1 MTNAADYYQIL
12 GVLHDAEQIVITAA
26 YRALASMYHPDRWK
40 GDMAEAT
47 RRMADINVAY
57 GVIGDPVKRA
67 TYDKDRG
74 KSTST
79 FAEESESTDQA
90 FDQALSELEARW
102 QTAVEV
108 IPDLADIRKRLAKTA
123 HRLAFS
129 FVVVM
134 LDGKKFS
141 KREQIAQEMERI
153 FLETYF
159 GNNPEVIKFARYLI
173 EIGQRKAVKR
183 LNNYV
188 EIMGTDI
195 EPSLIINKIK
205 QDYRDIF
212 YGILNQKK
220 LENAKNKYRFDPSIE
235 NVVAVVEASNYI
247 CEISHGGIFS
257 HDSFSIY
264 ERLGIDGSRGLKV
277 LNSASPEDFRLWV
290 KKEVLSKS

>member
-1 MTNAADYYQIL
+1 MTTAADYYQIL

-40 GDMAEAT
+40 GDKAEAN

-67 TYDKDRG
+67 VYDKDRG
-74 KSTST
+74 RSTST
-79 FAEESESTDQA
+79 FAEESESAEQA

-134 LDGKKFS
+134 LERKEFN
-141 KREQIAQEMERI
+141 KRRQIADAMELI

-159 GNNPEVIKFARYLI
+159 GNNPEIIKFARYLI
-173 EIGQRKAVKR
+173 EIGQREAIKKLNKYVDVLGSDLDAKLIISKIKDDYQEIFNSLINRKRLEGAKNDYRHDPSLEKAVA
-183 LNNYV
+183 LV
-188 EIMGTDI
+188 E
-195 EPSLIINKIK
+195 S
-205 QDYRDIF
+205 
-212 YGILNQKK
+212 
-220 LENAKNKYRFDPSIE
+220 A
-235 NVVAVVEASNYI
+235 NYI
-247 CEISHGGIFS
+247 CDIKQGGVFYCDAYS
-257 HDSFSIY
+257 VY
-264 ERLGIDGSRGLKV
+264 ERLGTKGTRGIQV
-277 LNSASPEDFRLWV
+277 LNFVSPDNFRSWV
-290 KKEVLSKS
+290 KKELL

>member
-108 IPDLADIRKRLAKTA
+108 IPDLVDIRKRLGSSSLSCPPIPLSRWKSRQFFP
-123 HRLAFS
+123 RLFRS
-129 FVVVM
+129 LRGVNSRMTGFG
-134 LDGKKFS
+134 GKVGFEFAEN
-141 KREQIAQEMERI
+141 RQFRI
-153 FLETYF
+153 
-159 GNNPEVIKFARYLI
+159 RR
-173 EIGQRKAVKR
+173 QHSRK
-183 LNNYV
+183 LP
-188 EIMGTDI
+188 D
-195 EPSLIINKIK
+195 
-205 QDYRDIF
+205 QDQ
-212 YGILNQKK
+212 LM
-220 LENAKNKYRFDPSIE
+220 
-235 NVVAVVEASNYI
+235 
-247 CEISHGGIFS
+247 
-257 HDSFSIY
+257 
-264 ERLGIDGSRGLKV
+264 
-277 LNSASPEDFRLWV
+277 
-290 KKEVLSKS
+290 

>member
-1 MTNAADYYQIL
+1 MKSQVPIL
-12 GVLHDAEQIVITAA
+12 E
-26 YRALASMYHPDRWK
+26 RW
-40 GDMAEAT
+40 M
-47 RRMADINVAY
+47 
-57 GVIGDPVKRA
+57 
-67 TYDKDRG
+67 
-74 KSTST
+74 
-79 FAEESESTDQA
+79 
-90 FDQALSELEARW
+90 
-102 QTAVEV
+102 
-108 IPDLADIRKRLAKTA
+108 
-123 HRLAFS
+123 
-129 FVVVM
+129 
-134 LDGKKFS
+134 
-141 KREQIAQEMERI
+141 I

>member
-1 MTNAADYYQIL
+1 MTNGADYYQIL

-57 GVIGDPVKRA
+57 AVIGDPVKRA

-79 FAEESESTDQA
+79 FAEETESTDQA
-90 FDQALSELEARW
+90 FDQALSQLEARW

-108 IPDLADIRKRLAKTA
+108 IPDLVDIRKRLAKTA

-173 EIGQRKAVKR
+173 EIGQRKAIKQ
-183 LNNYV
+183 LNRYV

-195 EPSLIINKIK
+195 EPNLIINKIK
-205 QDYRDIF
+205 QDYSDIF
-212 YGILNQKK
+212 YGILNKK
-220 LENAKNKYRFDPSIE
+220 KFEDAKNKYRFDPAIE
-235 NVVAVVEASNYI
+235 NLVAVVEASNYI

-257 HDSFSIY
+257 RDSFSIY

-290 KKEVLSKS
+290 NKEVLSKS

>member
-1 MTNAADYYQIL
+1 MTTAADYYQIL

-40 GDMAEAT
+40 GDKAEAT

-67 TYDKDRG
+67 VYDKDRG

-79 FAEESESTDQA
+79 FAEESESADQA

-108 IPDLADIRKRLAKTA
+108 IPDLALIRKRLARTA
-123 HRLAFS
+123 HKLAFS

-141 KREQIAQEMERI
+141 KREQIAGEMERI

-159 GNNPEVIKFARYLI
+159 GNNPEIIKFARYLI
-173 EIGQRKAVKR
+173 EIGQRDAIRK
-183 LNNYV
+183 LNKYIDV
-188 EIMGTDI
+188 LGSDLDAKLIISKIKDDYQEIFN
-195 EPSLIINKIK
+195 SLIN
-205 QDYRDIF
+205 R
-212 YGILNQKK
+212 KK
-220 LENAKNKYRFDPSIE
+220 LENAKNDYRHDPSIE
-235 NVVAVVEASNYI
+235 KAVALVEAANYI
-247 CEISHGGIFS
+247 CDISKGGVFYNDAYSVYEQLGTKGTRGIQVLNLVS
-257 HDSFSIY
+257 PDSFRS
-264 ERLGIDGSRGLKV
+264 
-277 LNSASPEDFRLWV
+277 WV
-290 KKEVLSKS
+290 KKELL